1 MHVVLWYFHDM
12 GVLCCSQFSQESPGQ
27 VPFLSRV
34 VIFSAC
40 LTVSHNEA
48 GVHIHTHTH
57 THTHT
62 HVSATTV
69 PASEKKQVQKITPNA
84 AVSYVAIL
92 FRIFGVLSFCLNRP
106 RERLSGHI
114 CRVL

>member
-1 MHVVLWYFHDM
+1 M

-27 VPFLSRV
+27 VSFLSRV
-34 VIFSAC
+34 LILSAC

-57 THTHT
+57 THTH
-62 HVSATTV
+62 VSATTV
-69 PASEKKQVQKITPNA
+69 PASQKKQVQKITPNF

-92 FRIFGVLSFCLNRP
+92 FRIFEGLRLYLNRP

-114 CRVL
+114 FRVL